1 MPAPAPA
8 LVTTRRGGGG
18 RRAYT
23 LVEMLIVVAMLGL
36 AAAMVIPSMT
46 SAGSLR
52 IQGAVRSIV
61 ADISVAQSDAVA
73 FQARRAVVFGYN
85 DDPSRYVVAE
95 INAGEVD
102 TDTGI
107 IYDRSFG
114 GEQFGFATMT
124 GTNLDD
130 NTLYLD
136 EMGGPIDGPTSD
148 NPAPSQYVEISGSN
162 QRFRINIEA
171 YTGRVTVQRMQ

>member
-1 MPAPAPA
+1 MPVVTHAHAPA
-8 LVTTRRGGGG
+8 RRTPVRP

-23 LVEMLIVVAMLGL
+23 LVEMLIVIAMLGL
-36 AAAMVIPSMT
+36 AAAIAIPSMS

-61 ADISVAQSDAVA
+61 ADITVAQADAIA
-73 FQARRAVVFGYN
+73 FQSRRAVVFDFS

-95 INAGEVD
+95 IIAGEVD
-102 TDTGI
+102 TDTGT
-107 IYDRSFG
+107 IYDRVFG
-114 GEQFGFATMT
+114 GERFGFASMSD
-124 GTNLDD
+124 TNLTD

-136 EMGGPIDGPTSD
+136 EMGGPVDGPTSD
-148 NPAPSQYVEISGSN
+148 NPAASQYVEVSGGN

-171 YTGRVTVQRMQ
+171 YTGRVTVQRM